1 MRFLSTL
8 ATLLLGLAVVF
19 WAPATKA
26 HCPDHAH
33 CDEEPPPAVVYVSVS
48 GLALT
53 PDHNQINGPLG
64 YLSDG
69 EAFPLEAGDVFSFA
83 PVTLQDGAII
93 SSLICVFRDDS
104 VGGYIQASLIRG
116 PINTVDPVIPLQ
128 IVANTGTSEF
138 GANADF
144 QERSGPADAARALVD
159 NSQYGYFLRVDFLN
173 GPGGV
178 SLSLRGCIMDYE

>member
-1 MRFLSTL
+1 MRSLSTL

-19 WAPATKA
+19 WASAANA

-33 CDEEPPPAVVYVSVS
+33 CDEEPPPAMVYVSVS

-53 PDHNQINGPLG
+53 PDHNSINGPLG

-104 VGGYIQASLIRG
+104 DGGYIQASLIRG
-116 PINTVDPVIPLQ
+116 PINTVDSVTPLQ
-128 IVANTGTSEF
+128 IIAAMGTSPDQQDSEYQELVD
-138 GANADF
+138 ANP
-144 QERSGPADAARALVD
+144 ELVIVD
-159 NSQYGYFLRVDFLN
+159 NSQYGYFLRVDFLE
-173 GPGGV
+173 GPGGT
-178 SLSLRGCIMDYE
+178 SLSFRGCVIEHE